1 MRAQAILAAL
11 TLVIAACG
19 TASETAATAESEPTT
34 TIRPDTTTSA
44 GATTTSAAATTT
56 SAAVEATTSTPSPS
70 GAHFVLT
77 SVSLGD
83 GGMIVI
89 TNVGDATGNLAG
101 HFLCQ
106 RPAYFAIPDVEV
118 PPGQFVAISTGGTVF
133 QPPPD
138 AITIDQ
144 VATIGTLSPGDG
156 EVGLYDSGNFG
167 ASTDILSY
175 VEWGSSGH
183 GRSSVAVKAG
193 IWSDGFVQTADDSVS
208 ISANT
213 LPAIEAAHWDVG

>member
-1 MRAQAILAAL
+1 MRAQPILAAL

-19 TASETAATAESEPTT
+19 TAGDTTTTAESEPTT

-44 GATTTSAAATTT
+44 GATTT

-183 GRSSVAVKAG
+183 GRSSVAVEAG

-213 LPAIEAAHWDVG
+213 LPATEAAHWDVG

>member
-1 MRAQAILAAL
+1 L
-11 TLVIAACG
+11 
-19 TASETAATAESEPTT
+19 
-34 TIRPDTTTSA
+34 
-44 GATTTSAAATTT
+44 
-56 SAAVEATTSTPSPS
+56 S

-77 SVSLGD
+77 SISFGD

-106 RPAYFAIPDVEV
+106 RPAYFGIPDVEV
-118 PPGQFVAISTGGTVF
+118 APGQSVAINTGGSVF

-144 VATIGTLSPGDG
+144 IATIGTLSPGDG
-156 EVGLYDSGNFG
+156 EVALYNSANFG
-167 ASTDILSY
+167 SSADILSY

-183 GRSSVAVKAG
+183 GRSSVAVSAG
-193 IWSDGFVQTADDSVS
+193 IWSGFVQTGDDSVAL
-208 ISANT
+208 SANT
-213 LPAIEAAHWDVG
+213 TPATDASHWDVG

>member
-19 TASETAATAESEPTT
+19 TASETATTVESGATT

-44 GATTTSAAATTT
+44 GATTT

-77 SVSLGD
+77 SVSLGE

-89 TNVGDATGNLAG
+89 TNVGDVTGNLTG

-144 VATIGTLSPGDG
+144 VATIGTLRPDDG

-213 LPAIEAAHWDVG
+213 LPATEAAHWDVG

>member
-19 TASETAATAESEPTT
+19 TASDTATTAESEPTT
-34 TIRPDTTTSA
+34 TIRPD
-44 GATTTSAAATTT
+44 TTTSAAATTT

>member
-1 MRAQAILAAL
+1 
-11 TLVIAACG
+11 
-19 TASETAATAESEPTT
+19 
-34 TIRPDTTTSA
+34 
-44 GATTTSAAATTT
+44 
-56 SAAVEATTSTPSPS
+56 
-70 GAHFVLT
+70 
-77 SVSLGD
+77 
-83 GGMIVI
+83 MIVI
-89 TNVGDATGNLAG
+89 TNVGDVTGNLAG

-144 VATIGTLSPGDG
+144 VATIGTLRPGDG

-213 LPAIEAAHWDVG
+213 LPATEAAHWDVG

>member
-19 TASETAATAESEPTT
+19 TASETATTAESEPTT

-44 GATTTSAAATTT
+44 GATTT

-144 VATIGTLSPGDG
+144 VATIGTLRPGDG

>member
-19 TASETAATAESEPTT
+19 TASETATTVESGATT

-44 GATTTSAAATTT
+44 GATTT

-77 SVSLGD
+77 SVSLGE

-89 TNVGDATGNLAG
+89 TNVGDVTGNLAG

-144 VATIGTLSPGDG
+144 VATIGTLRPGDG

-213 LPAIEAAHWDVG
+213 LPATEAAHWDVG